1 MTTGRRTR
9 SKDEGAVSTESPNSA
24 KVAARKKVEKRTSP
38 GSTFEDR
45 KQRVD
50 HELYATFRR
59 FLMSPGQMLCFAG
72 PDLAYFRDALSRLTE
87 SGHLVAEAFP
97 GGYSLT
103 HKGFSVMRLASSVS

>member
-1 MTTGRRTR
+1 MTTARRTR
-9 SKDEGAVSTESPNSA
+9 SKEETGAAESLNSA
-24 KVAARKKVEKRTSP
+24 KAAARKKVEKRTTP
-38 GSTFEDR
+38 GATAEDR
-45 KQRVD
+45 RQRVD
-50 HELYATFRR
+50 HELFATFRR

-103 HKGFSVMRLASSVS
+103 HKGFSVMRLASSAS